1 MPLPAFKFWVFGKLQ
16 SSLCFSLWSE
26 LGSSPSHCPAHSVS
40 TRLRALVGGEPV
52 GRDTLAAVNAS
63 SFLFER
69 SDAAADEG
77 YFIY

>member
-1 MPLPAFKFWVFGKLQ
+1 MLLSVIRAGFQPQPLPCP
-16 SSLCFSLWSE
+16 LCVH
-26 LGSSPSHCPAHSVS
+26 P
-40 TRLRALVGGEPV
+40 TLRALVRGEPV